1 MKPPATI
8 QEIDATLQ
16 AAIEKAQG
24 MDPLKRIGFLHGQAQ
39 SCYEE
44 TLRRL
49 TYLRKNGLPPDVI

>member
-16 AAIEKAQG
+16 AAIEKAKG
-24 MDPLKRIGFLHGQAQ
+24 MDPLKRIGFLHGQLQGCFA
-39 SCYEE
+39 E

-49 TYLRKNGLPPDVI
+49 NYLRENGLPPDVV